1 MQGLAILMIHYPYAF
16 HVMAMLGGLYL
27 AWLGIKALRFAG
39 QGSQE
44 QHDVS
49 SVSYW
54 QSARD
59 GLAIALM
66 NPKAALFFLALFSQ
80 YINSNMGAALKMQ
93 LWGMVFAIDTVWY
106 LLVALLLAEG
116 PLLRWLKRNRVWV
129 DRMMGCLLIG
139 LGLSVFLR

>member
-1 MQGLAILMIHYPYAF
+1 MGAISPGPSLAVILRVTLSQSSYHGAVAALAHGFGIGLWALFTMQGLAILMIHYPYAF

-54 QSARD
+54 QSLCSANI
-59 GLAIALM
+59 LIAI
-66 NPKAALFFLALFSQ
+66 
-80 YINSNMGAALKMQ
+80 
-93 LWGMVFAIDTVWY
+93 WG
-106 LLVALLLAEG
+106 
-116 PLLRWLKRNRVWV
+116 RR
-129 DRMMGCLLIG
+129 
-139 LGLSVFLR
+139 